1 MARIA
6 QVVQPSKTVTPAS
19 DVLPSPGAGVESPGA
34 LSRSASAFSRTS
46 TDIRQNS
53 ILAPRPDLL
62 QQQLSVPDHAINYV
76 PFIANRLG
84 DGKVIKPRHFMCLT
98 IGSRGDVQPYIA
110 LALGLMK
117 DNHRVTIVTHRELP
131 AMRN

>member
-6 QVVQPSKTVTPAS
+6 QAVQPAKTVTP
-19 DVLPSPGAGVESPGA
+19 PGDLLQSSGPAIESPGA
-34 LSRSASAFSRTS
+34 LSRSTSAFSRTS
-46 TDIRQNS
+46 VDFRQTS

-84 DGKVIKPRHFMCLT
+84 DGKTIKPRHFMCLT

-117 DNHRVTIVTHRELP
+117 DNHRVTIVTHRELSL
-131 AMRN
+131 RLH